1 MSFILLL
8 LGQII
13 IKIFNRVV
21 FMPGAQNAQ
30 VQLAI
35 QEIEDERLGDSNF
48 LNSIK
53 LRYLLDSKQVNKD
66 DDLDAIYAYINGDRA
81 KVEDEISGDPWADV
95 SDSSCMQNL
104 WNRML
109 LTCLTVPICFSYIV
123 QSIEF
128 FRVNLDHNST
138 IPVIP
143 GNHTNATLA
152 ASDASTGLFDVSPDG
167 WMYGFL
173 NSLRQPSIVASPL
186 LNLLLARHWLN
197 DIGFSRYTKKLLVSS
212 FMWAAVAG
220 LPMVAGTKES
230 MENLALGDEFCRW
243 SMMIWLSIANSVM
256 FIKPVSTVIRQIS
269 SICFSSDKTKAWFYS
284 QKGFCQDGVDKVLD
298 EIDNARSD
306 FSKLDKLLLKI
317 AYLRAI
323 SKSIRSGNGSL
334 DNLEASLSAILPNIK
349 LRNKAVYALAMI
361 ISLSYAYGS
370 LPDIASMLNDTVIN
384 PLVRLFDS
392 GYAHTYDCGNRLET
406 LAYFPATVPNLLF
419 DAISQYGAWL
429 FIWAMGAELYK
440 DPTATAILGFAGC
453 LFIALLTA
461 PPSMLQAG
469 LCTSF
474 LPLERKIYQGLTGL
488 DSASVNFAGLT
499 DGVNLPLFVFQFF
512 VSWAFL
518 EVLKDTYDDT
528 MFESIGLLAGLHIL
542 TALSD
547 LTVNCLASLQDFY
560 KRKHQD
566 AYMSNPSINADAAA
580 AALLRSGRDS
590 DKEQVKIAE
599 NLYSDLKRRAFGES
613 DDASRTYY
621 QHGHN
626 GFFEVVADRARQA
639 AAENGELI
647 MAINDYEEVIL

>member
-1 MSFILLL
+1 MS
-8 LGQII
+8 
-13 IKIFNRVV
+13 
-21 FMPGAQNAQ
+21 ADQNAQ
-30 VQLAI
+30 SQLAI
-35 QEIEDERLGDSNF
+35 QEIAYERLEDRDF
-48 LNSIK
+48 LNSRK
-53 LRYLLDSKQVNKD
+53 LRGLLDSKQVNKD
-66 DDLDAIYAYINGDRA
+66 DGLDAIYAYINGDRA
-81 KVEDEISGDPWADV
+81 KVEDEISGEPWAEV

-128 FRVNLDHNST
+128 FRVNLDHSAT
-138 IPVIP
+138 IPVNP

-152 ASDASTGLFDVSPDG
+152 TTDASAGLFDVSPDG

-306 FSKLDKLLLKI
+306 FSKIDKSIFKI

-323 SKSIRSGNGSL
+323 SKSIRSDNGSL
-334 DNLEASLSAILPNIK
+334 NNLEASLSEILPNIK
-349 LRNKAVYALAMI
+349 LRNKTVYAFAMI

-440 DPTATAILGFAGC
+440 DPTATAILGFVGC

-518 EVLKDTYDDT
+518 EVLRDTYDNT

-547 LTVNCLASLQDFY
+547 LTVNCLSSLQDCY

-566 AYMSNPSINADAAA
+566 ADMSNPSINSDAAA
-580 AALLRSGRDS
+580 SALLRSGPNS

-599 NLYSDLKRRAFGES
+599 NLYSDLKRRAFGDS

-626 GFFEVVADRARQA
+626 GFFEVVADLARQA
-639 AAENGELI
+639 SVERSELFQVMIDDGRVAEL
-647 MAINDYEEVIL
+647 